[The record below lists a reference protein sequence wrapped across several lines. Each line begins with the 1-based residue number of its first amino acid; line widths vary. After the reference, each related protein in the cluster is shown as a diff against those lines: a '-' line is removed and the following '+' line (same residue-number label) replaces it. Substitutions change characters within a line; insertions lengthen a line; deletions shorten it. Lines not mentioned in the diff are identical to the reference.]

1 MKIAEVYIFFIQTK
15 RCGRIFN
22 QNVEN
27 VFHFFKIEEGGPYPH
42 IFCLFY
48 AVLG

>member
-27 VFHFFKIEEGGPYPH
+27 VFHFFKIEEGGIPLPP
-42 IFCLFY
+42 IFF
-48 AVLG
+48 AFFIWS